1 MATPTPTPS
10 SGGASG
16 GSPDTPRT
24 ILVVEDDAALRDT
37 IAYNL
42 RGEGYTVLT
51 AGDGIAAIDLARA
64 HAVSLVLLDIMLPR
78 LDGLDVTRRLRAL
91 PETAS
96 VPILILTARGDE
108 SDKVIGLELGADDY
122 VTKPFGWKELR
133 ARVRALLRRGEQ
145 TGATAVSAPP
155 SAAGQESRVLLSG
168 DVCVDVDR
176 REVRRGE
183 REIDLPA
190 RLFDLLV
197 YMMRNKGLVLTRD
210 RLLQHV
216 WGYDYAG
223 ETRTVDVH
231 IRWLREKLEDDPA
244 NPALI
249 QTVRG
254 VGYRFKG

>member
-1 MATPTPTPS
+1 M
-10 SGGASG
+10 
-16 GSPDTPRT
+16 
-24 ILVVEDDAALRDT
+24 ALRDT

-42 RGEGYTVLT
+42 RGEGYLVLT
-51 AGDGIAAIDLARA
+51 AGDGVAALDLARA
-64 HAVSLVLLDIMLPR
+64 HTVSLVLLDIMLPR

-91 PETAS
+91 PETAR

-145 TGATAVSAPP
+145 GMSPPALAPD
-155 SAAGQESRVLLSG
+155 AARQESRVLLAG
-168 DVCVDVDR
+168 DVRVDVDR
-176 REVRRGE
+176 REVWRGE
-183 REIDLPA
+183 REIDLPS

-249 QTVRG
+249 RTVRG

>member
-1 MATPTPTPS
+1 M
-10 SGGASG
+10 
-16 GSPDTPRT
+16 
-24 ILVVEDDAALRDT
+24 ALRDT

-42 RGEGYTVLT
+42 RGEGYLVLT
-51 AGDGIAAIDLARA
+51 AGDGVAALDLARA
-64 HAVSLVLLDIMLPR
+64 HTVSLVLLDIMLPR

-91 PETAS
+91 PETAR

-145 TGATAVSAPP
+145 GMSPP
-155 SAAGQESRVLLSG
+155 ALTPDAARQESRVLLAG
-168 DVCVDVDR
+168 DVRVDVDR
-176 REVRRGE
+176 REVWRGE

>member
-1 MATPTPTPS
+1 VATPTPTPS

-16 GSPDTPRT
+16 GTPDTPRT

-51 AGDGIAAIDLARA
+51 AGDGVAALDLART
-64 HAVSLVLLDIMLPR
+64 HIVSLVLLDIMLPR

-145 TGATAVSAPP
+145 GMSPP
-155 SAAGQESRVLLSG
+155 VPTPVAASQESRVLLAG
-168 DVCVDVDR
+168 DVRVDVDR
-176 REVRRGE
+176 REVWRGA

-244 NPALI
+244 NPTLI